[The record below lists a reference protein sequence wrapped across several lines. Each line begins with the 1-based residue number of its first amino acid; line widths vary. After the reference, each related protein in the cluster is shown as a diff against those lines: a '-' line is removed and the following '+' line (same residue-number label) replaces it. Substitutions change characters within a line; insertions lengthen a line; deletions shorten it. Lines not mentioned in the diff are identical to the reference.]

1 MVFLFFFFFF
11 LGGGAVR
18 IADLRKE
25 CFSAILTK
33 RCFPLVTGYVYICA

>member
-1 MVFLFFFFFF
+1 MIFLFLFFFFFF
-11 LGGGAVR
+11 WGVVR

-33 RCFPLVTGYVYICA
+33 RCFLLVTGYVYICA